1 MNLTQR
7 FTKPIAKSPRFL
19 LQTTRYTRLISS
31 SHRSYQHDH
40 LFSYTSG
47 RWLWNENQQLKDRYR
62 RFNVANLMHA
72 ACQATD
78 STRCISINKIGEGN
92 YNKAY
97 RLTMENARAII
108 AKIPH
113 PNAGP
118 TVYTTASEVATM
130 DFARTVLDLPV
141 PKVLAWSAA
150 MDPVE
155 SEYILMEE
163 AKGSQLHGVWQKLEL
178 REKRDIIQEI
188 INVER
193 KMLSISFDRYIVT
206 IP

>member
-1 MNLTQR
+1 
-7 FTKPIAKSPRFL
+7 
-19 LQTTRYTRLISS
+19 
-31 SHRSYQHDH
+31 
-40 LFSYTSG
+40 
-47 RWLWNENQQLKDRYR
+47 
-62 RFNVANLMHA
+62 
-72 ACQATD
+72 
-78 STRCISINKIGEGN
+78 
-92 YNKAY
+92 
-97 RLTMENARAII
+97 
-108 AKIPH
+108 
-113 PNAGP
+113 
-118 TVYTTASEVATM
+118 M